1 MLGGDM
7 RSRALVAIGLVV
19 FLACDSANTASNAGP
34 LVDNTRWVPSDEGE
48 EVLGP
53 KPEDAVCELIPIDC
67 EDEYPWPEDG
77 CVDFAPDSS
86 CLAAYVPECSGAFTV
101 LSVYTRMPN
110 DRIPLCNWITLAQP
124 SLRPIRAGDQVE
136 VRTFHSK
143 LTAPAPNGQA
153 RMTFVVGDQIA
164 FDYSVAIPQAESQFP
179 DGRWTADR
187 DYPEGTT
194 LLFHVDNHG
203 SNEYMLIEANVL

>member
-1 MLGGDM
+1 MI
-7 RSRALVAIGLVV
+7 SRALIATCLVV
-19 FLACDSANTASNAGP
+19 VFACDSASTSSNAGP
-34 LVDNTRWVPSDEGE
+34 LVDNTKWVPTDEGE
-48 EVLGP
+48 DVLGP
-53 KPEDAVCELIPIDC
+53 KPDDAVCELVPIDC
-67 EDEYPWPEDG
+67 EDEFPWPEDD
-77 CVDFAPDSS
+77 CVDFAADSS
-86 CLAAYVPECSGAFTV
+86 CIAAYVPECFGAFTV

-110 DRIPLCNWITLAQP
+110 DRIPLCTWLTLGQP

-143 LTAPAPNGQA
+143 LTAPVPNGEA
-153 RMTFVVGDQIA
+153 RMVFVVGDEIA
-164 FDYSVAIPQAESQFP
+164 LEYTVAIPAAESQFP
-179 DGRWTADR
+179 DAVWTADK

>member
-1 MLGGDM
+1 ML
-7 RSRALVAIGLVV
+7 SRIVLAFCLVV
-19 FLACDSANTASNAGP
+19 AFACDSGSGGSNAGP
-34 LVDNTRWVPSDEGE
+34 LVDNTRWVPTDEGE
-48 EVLGP
+48 EILGQ
-53 KPEDAVCELIPIDC
+53 KPDDAVCELMPIDC
-67 EDEYPWPEDG
+67 EDEFPWPEDD

-86 CLAAYVPECSGAFTV
+86 CLTAYVPECFGTFTV

-110 DRIPLCNWITLAQP
+110 DRIPLCNWLTLAQP

-143 LTAPAPNGQA
+143 LTAPVPNGEA
-153 RMTFVVGDQIA
+153 RMTFVVGDRIA
-164 FDYSVAIPQAESQFP
+164 LDHSVAIPAADSQFP
-179 DGRWTADR
+179 DATWTADK